1 MMTRNSRSMTSRLP
15 VTRYL
20 SSAEVARLGR
30 AGKLKPFPRIVT
42 AEALRRARPENV
54 ERLKRFVAET
64 DYRTGKRRP

>member
-1 MMTRNSRSMTSRLP
+1 MTPRPP

-42 AEALRRARPENV
+42 AETLRRARPENV
-54 ERLKRFVAET
+54 ARLARFVDET
-64 DYRTGKRRP
+64 DYRGRRKP